1 MTSIDKFSTLYFLV
15 LALSYINT
23 LPTKEG
29 YPDDLPNTPIVQAAG
44 ETPQRPHREDVKTT
58 AKHLKSALNAS
69 LAKLSHH
76 IDKALESDYPLLG
89 TGELAPCWCDVS

>member
-1 MTSIDKFSTLYFLV
+1 MICQ
-15 LALSYINT
+15 T
-23 LPTKEG
+23 LPLYKQLEKHLN
-29 YPDDLPNTPIVQAAG
+29 DHIA
-44 ETPQRPHREDVKTT
+44 KTS
-58 AKHLKSALNAS
+58 KRLQSKYHLKSALNAG